1 MMVLSEKP
9 KIIISKANIIY
20 KPKPKKVYK
29 SKPNY
34 SLFHFPS
41 NSCHVLKEKKIPKN
55 LDLNLTKKTRSEKF
69 DVNRISLEEMEK
81 DFKRLKTKR
90 EITTVERELKQ
101 IMEDSTKDTSIDDK
115 NNNTKKV
122 KVKRPK
128 NEKYILYKNFDFDF
142 DYLE

>member
-1 MMVLSEKP
+1 M
-9 KIIISKANIIY
+9 
-20 KPKPKKVYK
+20 
-29 SKPNY
+29 
-34 SLFHFPS
+34 
-41 NSCHVLKEKKIPKN
+41 
-55 LDLNLTKKTRSEKF
+55 DLNLTKKTRSEKF

-115 NNNTKKV
+115 NNNRKKV